1 MKEVTIQNEYEGLSD
16 DKGSETKILY
26 MGSKEL
32 YDELEQKRLG
42 KKNSFKNFIN
52 NYFNKLFIIRFML
65 GMAFLTFF
73 YYLFLLIKKSSKIYK
88 SQYSI
93 FIFKKIYHK

>member
-32 YDELEQKRLG
+32 YDELEQERLA
-42 KKNSFKNFIN
+42 KKKFV
-52 NYFNKLFIIRFML
+52 
-65 GMAFLTFF
+65 
-73 YYLFLLIKKSSKIYK
+73 
-88 SQYSI
+88 
-93 FIFKKIYHK
+93 